1 MECDAHVGS
10 WANLLRSWRA
20 GPLVAW
26 FVTAQ
31 PRHLRKRYSG
41 YSKTLEGEILNIY
54 IYIFKKWI
62 KNISFPMKF
71 SKIYPCGRDLQLS
84 TKAADFFQL
93 PKCSEFNGKNQI
105 FPRLQNSA
113 KILDICIKSQDFF
126 CYWTKSRFC
135 TCFKLKKIREW
146 NSNLDILWSFRD
158 ISNFDKILEKLLKMG
173 CNISGRFWSWGAK
186 CKQ

>member
-1 MECDAHVGS
+1 MRRTRGLVGQFAS
-10 WANLLRSWRA
+10 VLTCWAF
-20 GPLVAW
+20 GCLVCHGSAPAL
-26 FVTAQ
+26 TQ
-31 PRHLRKRYSG
+31 
-41 YSKTLEGEILNIY
+41 TLQWLFKDVGGWNFEY

-71 SKIYPCGRDLQLS
+71 SKMYPCGRDLQLS

-126 CYWTKSRFC
+126 CYWTKFRFC

>member
-1 MECDAHVGS
+1 
-10 WANLLRSWRA
+10 
-20 GPLVAW
+20 
-26 FVTAQ
+26 
-31 PRHLRKRYSG
+31 
-41 YSKTLEGEILNIY
+41 
-54 IYIFKKWI
+54 
-62 KNISFPMKF
+62 MKF

-135 TCFKLKKIREW
+135 TCFKLKKKSGNGIQIWIFYEVLETSPILIRSW
-146 NSNLDILWSFRD
+146 KNYWRWVATSVADSDHGVQNASNSFWTFKYKIVT
-158 ISNFDKILEKLLKMG
+158 NFAKLSTICWKNNSIFEVKMHELCLELLRT
-173 CNISGRFWSWGAK
+173 GRGSIWPWIK
-186 CKQ
+186 